1 MAILLTAYGIDFSMT
16 VSTAYTIYV
25 IALAAIAYQ
34 LCYKIS
40 TGPGTGLCKE
50 PSLWFTLDCF
60 PFVSCSWSLKLQI
73 LTSNVSW
80 VQRLSKL

>member
-40 TGPGTGLCKE
+40 TGPGTG
-50 PSLWFTLDCF
+50 
-60 PFVSCSWSLKLQI
+60 
-73 LTSNVSW
+73 
-80 VQRLSKL
+80 